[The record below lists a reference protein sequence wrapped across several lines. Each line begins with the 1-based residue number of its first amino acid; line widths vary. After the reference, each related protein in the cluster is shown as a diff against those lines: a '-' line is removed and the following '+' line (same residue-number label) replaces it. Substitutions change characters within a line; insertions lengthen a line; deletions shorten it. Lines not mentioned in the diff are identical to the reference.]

1 MKHTWAMAIDLDR
14 CTGCGACVVACNA
27 ENNIPTVGEA
37 EARKNRLMHWIRVNR
52 YWEGEFPEAQAI
64 YLPIPCM
71 QCERAPCEL
80 VCPVYA
86 TYHNEDGLNAMVDAV
101 DMLRARM
108 YPTIATP
115 HPGELGRLLGVTPAE
130 VQADRVSFA
139 AKLSGPALTCVLKGA
154 RTIISGEGRRVI
166 TLTGNPGMATAGA
179 GDVLAGMTGTLLAQG
194 LPVAAKGAE
203 LK

>member
-37 EARKNRLMHWIRVNR
+37 EAGKNRLMHWIRVNR

-86 TYHNEDGLNAMVDAV
+86 TYHNEDGLNAMVYNGASE
-101 DMLRARM
+101 
-108 YPTIATP
+108 
-115 HPGELGRLLGVTPAE
+115 PGT
-130 VQADRVSFA
+130 
-139 AKLSGPALTCVLKGA
+139 A
-154 RTIISGEGRRVI
+154 RTTAPTPSGCS
-166 TLTGNPGMATAGA
+166 
-179 GDVLAGMTGTLLAQG
+179 TGTTTSGRNRSTSSMNPTDGTSSNSA
-194 LPVAAKGAE
+194 VIDAIW
-203 LK
+203 